1 MFLVILIT
9 FFYIFMETELLQ
21 KSLEQVLI
29 PGIIILVWLIVNKI
43 IDARKESKQI
53 KLNKDVVDSFVTI
66 SNYFQDIT
74 QHTINK
80 NKDRCKKAIMLS
92 FKASAN
98 TIIKFTTTTI
108 INNNIEINK
117 ENILDNIKRIIN
129 SEYYNLYTVL
139 FAYNTDKNKITDYF
153 KEEWKDELQND
164 IINIIYNHQLSKEQK
179 LYAINNK
186 INIHIEDYYIYVTNK
201 YIEHE

>member
-21 KSLEQVLI
+21 KSLEQGLI
-29 PGIIILVWLIVNKI
+29 PGIIILVWLIVNKM
-43 IDARKESKQI
+43 IDAKKESKQI
-53 KLNKDVVDSFVTI
+53 KLNRDVVDSFVTI
-66 SNYFQDIT
+66 SNYFKDIT
-74 QHTINK
+74 RHTIDK
-80 NKDRCKKAIMLS
+80 NRDRCKKTIMLS

-98 TIIKFTTTTI
+98 TIIKFATATI
-108 INNNIEINK
+108 INNNIEVNK

-139 FAYNTDKNKITDYF
+139 FTYNTDKNKITDYF
-153 KEEWKDELQND
+153 KEEWKDELQKD
-164 IINIIYNHQLSKEQK
+164 LINIIYNNQLTKEQK
-179 LYAINNK
+179 LYNINNK
-186 INIHIEDYYIYVTNK
+186 LNIRIEDYYVYVTNK

>member
-21 KSLEQVLI
+21 KSLEQGLI
-29 PGIIILVWLIVNKI
+29 PAIIILVWLIVNKI
-43 IDARKESKQI
+43 IDTKKESKQI
-53 KLNKDVVDSFVTI
+53 KLNKDVVDSFITI
-66 SNYFQDIT
+66 SNYFKDIT
-74 QHTINK
+74 QHTIDK
-80 NKDRCKKAIMLS
+80 NRDRCKKAIIFS

-98 TIIKFTTTTI
+98 TIIKFATTTI
-108 INNNIEINK
+108 INNNIEVNK

-139 FAYNTDKNKITDYF
+139 FTYNTDKNKITDYF
-153 KEEWKDELQND
+153 KEEWKDELQKD
-164 IINIIYNHQLSKEQK
+164 LINIIYNNQLTKEQK
-179 LYAINNK
+179 LYTINNK
-186 INIHIEDYYIYVTNK
+186 VNIRVEDYYVYITNK